1 MSSRIRSP
9 LQNCLTPIWLSPLM
23 CHPKC
28 ISLSPKTVVPMTYS
42 QTTAWNT
49 PCINYISFQFKDMLA
64 INLELS
70 SLSNKYSE
78 NFVFN
83 SFGVKVSQFNQR
95 MGHYFQFSTASKYLN
110 YIKLAWVCS
119 STCTWKLEY
128 PSAWRLRWC

>member
-28 ISLSPKTVVPMTYS
+28 ISLSPKTVVPMTYF

-64 INLELS
+64 LNLELS

-83 SFGVKVSQFNQR
+83 SFGVKVSINVWVITFS
-95 MGHYFQFSTASKYLN
+95 FQLLPNIWITYSLHGYVPQL
-110 YIKLAWVCS
+110 V
-119 STCTWKLEY
+119 LENWNILQ
-128 PSAWRLRWC
+128 PGD